1 MKESQLVRG
10 LGEQIVE
17 RLREDI
23 FSGKIAEGER
33 LRESDLAR
41 RFDVSRGPIRE
52 AIQQLAWEGIVETDR
67 NKGAIV
73 STSAPNEIS
82 ELIIPLRCTTEK
94 YAVRLFFDTLTDED
108 FLLWESI
115 LDKMKLAC
123 EAKDFAL
130 ISEHDI
136 AFHRALVNRS
146 HSPDLLAIW
155 SSIVSRVRRHFRESH
170 SNYSKPIQIYEEHL
184 PILDALKNKSLADA
198 LLVIEN
204 HIE

>member
-1 MKESQLVRG
+1 MNETQLVRG

-33 LRESDLAR
+33 LREVELAQ
-41 RFDVSRGPIRE
+41 RFAVSRGPIRE

-67 NKGAIV
+67 NKGALV
-73 STSAPNEIS
+73 STSAPNEIT
-82 ELIIPLRCTTEK
+82 ELIIPLRCTIEK
-94 YAVRLFFDTLTDED
+94 YAVRLFFDTLTEDD
-108 FLLWESI
+108 FLVWETI
-115 LDKMKLAC
+115 LEKMKRAC
-123 EAKDFAL
+123 EAKDFTL

-136 AFHRALVNRS
+136 AFHRALVTRS

-155 SSIVSRVRRHFRESH
+155 SAIVSRVRRHFRESH
-170 SNYSKPIQIYEEHL
+170 LRYTSPIQIYEEHL

-198 LLVIEN
+198 LKTIEN

>member
-1 MKESQLVRG
+1 MNESQLVRG

-23 FSGKIAEGER
+23 FSGRIAEGER
-33 LRESDLAR
+33 LREIDLAK
-41 RFDVSRGPIRE
+41 RFAVSRGPIRE

-67 NKGAIV
+67 NKGALV
-73 STSAPNEIS
+73 ATPAPNEIT

-94 YAVRLFFDTLTDED
+94 YAVRLFFDTLTEAD
-108 FLLWESI
+108 FLVWETI
-115 LDKMKLAC
+115 LDKMKQAC
-123 EAKDFAL
+123 EAKDFML

-136 AFHRALVNRS
+136 AFHRALVKRA

-155 SSIVSRVRRHFRESH
+155 SAIVSRVRRHFREAH
-170 SNYSKPIQIYEEHL
+170 LQYSNPIQIYEEHL
-184 PILDALKNKSLADA
+184 PIIEALKNGSLTEA
-198 LLVIEN
+198 LQTIEN

>member
-33 LRESDLAR
+33 LREVDLAK
-41 RFDVSRGPIRE
+41 RFAVSRGPIRE
-52 AIQQLAWEGIVETDR
+52 AIQQLAWEGIVEADR

-73 STSAPNEIS
+73 TTSAPNEIT

-94 YAVRLFFDTLTDED
+94 YAVRLFFDTLTEED
-108 FLLWESI
+108 FLVWENI
-115 LDKMKLAC
+115 LDKMKQAC

-130 ISEHDI
+130 IAEHDI

-155 SSIVSRVRRHFRESH
+155 SSIVSRVRKHFRETH
-170 SNYSKPIQIYEEHL
+170 LNYPKPIQIYEEHL
-184 PILDALKNKSLADA
+184 QILDALKNESLADA

>member
-1 MKESQLVRG
+1 MNESQLVRG

-23 FSGKIAEGER
+23 FSGRIPEGER
-33 LRESDLAR
+33 LREIDLAQ
-41 RFDVSRGPIRE
+41 RFAVSRGPIRE

-67 NKGAIV
+67 NKGALV
-73 STSAPNEIS
+73 STSAPNEIT
-82 ELIIPLRCTTEK
+82 ELIIPLRCTIEK
-94 YAVRLFFDTLTDED
+94 YAVRLFFDNLAEED
-108 FLLWESI
+108 FFVWETI
-115 LDKMKLAC
+115 LEKMKRAC

-136 AFHRALVNRS
+136 AFHRALVTRS

-170 SNYSKPIQIYEEHL
+170 LRYTNPIQIYEEHL
-184 PILDALKNKSLADA
+184 PILEAFKNKSLAEA
-198 LLVIEN
+198 LEAIEQ

>member
-1 MKESQLVRG
+1 MNESQLVRG

-23 FSGKIAEGER
+23 FSGRIAEGER
-33 LRESDLAR
+33 LREIDLAK

-52 AIQQLAWEGIVETDR
+52 AIQQLAWEGIVNTDR
-67 NKGAIV
+67 NKGALV
-73 STSAPNEIS
+73 ATSAPDEIT

-94 YAVRLFFDTLTDED
+94 YAIRLFFDNLTEED
-108 FLLWESI
+108 FLIWENI
-115 LDKMKLAC
+115 LGKMKQAC

-136 AFHRALVNRS
+136 AFHRALVKRS

-170 SNYSKPIQIYEEHL
+170 LNYKNPIQIYEEHL
-184 PILDALKNKSLADA
+184 PIIDALKSKSLAQA
-198 LLVIEN
+198 LQVIED

>member
-33 LRESDLAR
+33 LREIDLAK
-41 RFDVSRGPIRE
+41 RFAVSRGPIRE
-52 AIQQLAWEGIVETDR
+52 AIQQLAWEGIVEADR

-82 ELIIPLRCTTEK
+82 ELIIPLRCTIEK
-94 YAVRLFFDTLTDED
+94 YAVRLFFDSLTEED
-108 FLLWESI
+108 FLLWDNI
-115 LDKMKLAC
+115 LEKMKFAC
-123 EAKDFAL
+123 EAQDFAL

-170 SNYSKPIQIYEEHL
+170 LKYTKPIQIYEEHL
-184 PILDALKNKSLADA
+184 PIIDALKNKSLADA
-198 LLVIEN
+198 LQVIED